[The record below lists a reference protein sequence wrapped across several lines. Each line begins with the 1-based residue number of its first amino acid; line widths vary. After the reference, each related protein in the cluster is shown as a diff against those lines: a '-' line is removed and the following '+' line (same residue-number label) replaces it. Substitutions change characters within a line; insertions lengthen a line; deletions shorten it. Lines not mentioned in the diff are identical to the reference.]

1 MAQGE
6 GSQCHSLGDGENWKG
21 LRKMCEV
28 TLVNCTSYSLLEGG
42 NLRTSL
48 VVQCLRLHAP
58 NAGDPSSIPGQGT
71 RVHMQLKDPTC
82 STKTQCSQINKLL
95 LLLFLKKEERS

>member
-6 GSQCHSLGDGENWKG
+6 RSQCPSLGDEENWKG

-48 VVQCLRLHAP
+48 GSNV
-58 NAGDPSSIPGQGT
+58 
-71 RVHMQLKDPTC
+71 
-82 STKTQCSQINKLL
+82 
-95 LLLFLKKEERS
+95 